1 MFEIYL
7 NQNLFNGFKFN
18 CDVLQYVF
26 SNFLYHLMHNYKNYN
41 KRVFRQYVFG
51 YEFACV
57 ALFQIFFDKVD
68 TCNLFGPYKLVHSVI
83 STNNNVK
90 LQNLFGSFIVAL
102 GNMCVQI
109 CYNIACIMAEGTM
122 KWFFAS
128 MCSDMILHVLLCSRN
143 FRTKGTS
150 VTLV

>member
-1 MFEIYL
+1 MCLFISLRFFITELQNGHPTWYLPSFIGSFCKRIKIEIL
-7 NQNLFNGFKFN
+7 LHQFILHIFKFN
-18 CDVLQYVF
+18 CDVKQYVC
-26 SNFLYHLMHNYKNYN
+26 SNFLHYLMHKYNNYN

-90 LQNLFGSFIVAL
+90 LAKFIWKSHCDAYW
-102 GNMCVQI
+102 Q
-109 CYNIACIMAEGTM
+109 
-122 KWFFAS
+122 
-128 MCSDMILHVLLCSRN
+128 HVFSN
-143 FRTKGTS
+143 F
-150 VTLV
+150 L